1 MTIVP
6 YIFLSL
12 IIFIL
17 VGILLSI
24 LFARGKNT
32 VSIKISGLNADNIKI
47 KILNFFMKNNFRYI
61 EQGNNII
68 GIKGSKLL
76 LGQRT
81 FNIKLD
87 NSDAGCNLY
96 GEFYLNRGGI
106 KMKFAKWSW
115 VAGLGRRDGWKLMN
129 AFISELS
136 EKHNG

>member
-1 MTIVP
+1 MTIGP

-17 VGILLSI
+17 VGI

-96 GEFYLNRGGI
+96 GEFYLNSAGI